1 MDTPLTFLLI
11 RHGETAWNRE
21 GRIQGQRDSA
31 LTARGIAQAR
41 AAAAR
46 VAAERP
52 DVLYSSDLGRAGETA
67 RHVSEATDLAVRLE
81 PGLRERRYGIFEGK
95 TWPEIKRDH
104 PDDFARH
111 AARDPDHLVPGGES
125 PNQFRVRVLGTLDR
139 IAREA
144 AAKRIAVVAH
154 GGARRPLPR
163 GHAHPA
169 RRAQGARAPQRH
181 AEPTAL
187 DGRSMGARALGRGE
201 PPRERRR
208 ARRLGGVAQRR
219 PGSHHLE
226 RFCADARGWS
236 V

>member
-95 TWPEIKRDH
+95 TWPEIERDH

-154 GGARRPLPR
+154 GGVLDVLYREAMRIPLGAPR
-163 GHAHPA
+163 AHALLNA
-169 RRAQGARAPQRH
+169 TLNRLRWTDGAWELERWGEASH
-181 AEPTAL
+181 LASGAAL
-187 DGRSMGARALGRGE
+187 DDSE
-201 PPRERRR
+201 
-208 ARRLGGVAQRR
+208 V
-219 PGSHHLE
+219 
-226 RFCADARGWS
+226 
-236 V
+236 